1 MSEII
6 IIQRANKNRLVLRER
21 ENREWRI
28 LCNEGLLKL
37 QSLNAES
44 KEYLQNLS
52 VETSRKV
59 AAR

>member
-1 MSEII
+1 M
-6 IIQRANKNRLVLRER
+6 IQRANKNRRVLRER
-21 ENREWRI
+21 ENRDWRI

-37 QSLNAES
+37 QSLNVGS
-44 KEYLQNLS
+44 RKYLQNLC

>member
-1 MSEII
+1 M
-6 IIQRANKNRLVLRER
+6 IQRANINRYVLRER

-28 LCNEGLLKL
+28 LCNKGLLKL
-37 QSLNAES
+37 QSLNVGN
-44 KEYLQNLS
+44 KKYLQNLS